1 MSYVQEPHTALFSA
15 PTNSGK
21 TKKVLNLIEQEY
33 RDHFENIIILC
44 PTIRWNETYRTTPWI
59 RSDDGIFIIEPK
71 DKLFE
76 WIGFL
81 SKLFAG
87 QVTLFIVDDIISDET
102 LDRKRQPLLEL
113 AISGRHRGH
122 SLWLLTQ
129 SYTAIPK
136 NLRRQKKMLF
146 VWYPNEKSD
155 LKTIDEETN
164 IIDDLEV
171 VKKELKSSKYAC
183 LYIRLEYPRI
193 YKVLTG

>member
-1 MSYVQEPHTALFSA
+1 MMYVQEAHTALFSG

-59 RSDDGIFIIEPK
+59 RIDDGIFIIEPQ

-171 VKKELKSSKYAC
+171 VKKEIEIIKICLFIYKARISSK
-183 LYIRLEYPRI
+183 L
-193 YKVLTG
+193 